1 MQLSSVKI
9 LAIYDSYNSNLNSH
23 ISILISSVYSCAKCQ
38 VSILTFQFSNYNSHL
53 KYHLLSWN
61 LHHNK
66 VLQQPVWNYARSIF
80 QCPLICSMQQVIDC
94 YIRVLCF
101 LIVINNLPSPSW
113 YKDSD
118 EEGSLFADGSANSCS
133 SNQTSGDIE
142 DKEVNYYKQWHDLII
157 HVCLIFQVASLRRRI
172 QVLEVENRSL
182 YRKIDD
188 MEKKIAEH
196 NKVNAKRSRTSHLL
210 VI

>member
-1 MQLSSVKI
+1 
-9 LAIYDSYNSNLNSH
+9 
-23 ISILISSVYSCAKCQ
+23 
-38 VSILTFQFSNYNSHL
+38 
-53 KYHLLSWN
+53 
-61 LHHNK
+61 
-66 VLQQPVWNYARSIF
+66 
-80 QCPLICSMQQVIDC
+80 MQQVIDC
-94 YIRVLCF
+94 YVRVLCF

-118 EEGSLFADGSANSCS
+118 EEGSSFVDGSANSCS

-142 DKEVNYYKQWHDLII
+142 DKEVTYYKQWHDLVT
-157 HVCLIFQVASLRRRI
+157 HVCLIFQVAFLRRRI